1 MGKRDVR
8 VIVVRKRVTAL
19 LLALVSVAMLALVWY
34 LSGKT
39 YASESRGAVQ
49 EAETLLRFHAESDS
63 RLIAASMPL
72 LADVL
77 AFIPWGFLA
86 FMLVTRDG
94 TTRSRAYL
102 MAGGGALLFA
112 LAMETW
118 QFLLPTRV
126 TSYGDALFQFAGALI
141 GTVFAHA
148 RLSVRFRFVV

>member
-19 LLALVSVAMLALVWY
+19 LLVAVSAAMLALVWY

-39 YASESRGAVQ
+39 YASESRGAVE
-49 EAETLLRFHAESDS
+49 EAQTLLHFHASSDT

-77 AFIPWGFLA
+77 AFLPWGFLA
-86 FMLVTRDG
+86 FMLVNREG
-94 TTRSRAYL
+94 RPRSRCYL
-102 MAGGGALLFA
+102 IAGAGALLFA

-126 TSYGDALFQFAGALI
+126 TSYGDAIFNCAGAML
-141 GTVFAHA
+141 GAALAHA
-148 RLSVRFRFVV
+148 RVCVQFRFVV